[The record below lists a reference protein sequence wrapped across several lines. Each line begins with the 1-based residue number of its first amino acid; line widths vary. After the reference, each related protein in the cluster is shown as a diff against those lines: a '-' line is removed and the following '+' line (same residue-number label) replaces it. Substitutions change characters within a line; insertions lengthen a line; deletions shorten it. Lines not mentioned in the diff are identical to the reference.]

1 MFDFSLLTGPVHTAV
16 IRLSDLLAPL
26 GGAAAAVVV
35 VTLLVR
41 LLVHPLTRA
50 AVRGERARAALAP
63 RLAALRKEHGTDA
76 TALAQA
82 YTELHR
88 EAGVSSLAGMLP
100 MLLQA
105 PVFLLTYHLFVSPTV
120 AGRPNTLLDS
130 ALGGV
135 PLSAHL
141 LAPAGGWTPHL
152 VVFGAL
158 VAALAALAWGTS
170 RRAVRLAAMQEQ
182 PLTGVLAALPRVLPY
197 FILVSAVILP
207 LAAVLYLVVSSA
219 WTLAENT
226 LLRRGMPVRPQPGAP
241 VATGSADPAPA

>member
-1 MFDFSLLTGPVHTAV
+1 MFDFSPLTGAVHAAV
-16 IRLSDLLAPL
+16 SQLSTLLAPL

-63 RLAALRKEHGTDA
+63 KLVALRKEHGSDTA
-76 TALAQA
+76 ALAQA
-82 YTELHR
+82 YTDLHR
-88 EAGVSSLAGMLP
+88 EAGVSPLAGLLP

-120 AGRPNTLLDS
+120 AGRANTLLDS
-130 ALGGV
+130 TLAGV

-141 LAPAGGWTPHL
+141 LSPAGSAAHL
-152 VVFGAL
+152 LVFGGL

-182 PLTGVLAALPRVLPY
+182 PPTGLFATLPRVLPY
-197 FILVSAVILP
+197 LILVSAVILP
-207 LAAVLYLVVSSA
+207 LAAVLYLVTSSA

-226 LLRRGMPVRPQPGAP
+226 LLRRGMPVRPQNTAP
-241 VATGSADPAPA
+241 EIGPAPA

>member
-1 MFDFSLLTGPVHTAV
+1 MFDFSPLTGAVHTAV
-16 IRLSDLLAPL
+16 TQLSVLLAPL

-63 RLAALRKEHGTDA
+63 KLVALRKEHGSDT

-82 YTELHR
+82 YTDLHR
-88 EAGVSSLAGMLP
+88 EAGVSPLAGIMP

-120 AGRPNTLLDS
+120 AGRANTLLDS
-130 ALGGV
+130 TLAGV

-141 LAPAGGWTPHL
+141 LSPAGGWTPHL
-152 VVFGAL
+152 MVFGAL

-182 PLTGVLAALPRVLPY
+182 PPTGLFATLPRVLPY
-197 FILVSAVILP
+197 LILVSAVVLP
-207 LAAVLYLVVSSA
+207 LAAVLYLVTSSA
-219 WTLAENT
+219 LTLAENT
-226 LLRRGMPVRPQPGAP
+226 LLRRGMPVHAQN
-241 VATGSADPAPA
+241 ATPEVGPAPA